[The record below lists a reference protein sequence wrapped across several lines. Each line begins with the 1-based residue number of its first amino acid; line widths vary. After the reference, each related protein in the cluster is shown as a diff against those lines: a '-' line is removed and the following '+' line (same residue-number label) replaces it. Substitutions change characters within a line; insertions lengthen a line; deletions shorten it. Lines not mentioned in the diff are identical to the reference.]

1 MQNYYA
7 VERFIKE
14 HNHEARA
21 IAELQALRRRAV
33 AERRAERGAALRN
46 ILAGFFT
53 RGRRK
58 ATLTTER
65 G

>member
-7 VERFIKE
+7 VERFISE
-14 HNHEARA
+14 HNQEARA
-21 IAELQALRRRAV
+21 IAELQALRRRAA
-33 AERRAERGAALRN
+33 AERRAERGTALRN
-46 ILAGFFT
+46 VLAGFFA

-58 ATLTTER
+58 PTFTTER

>member
-7 VERFIKE
+7 VERFIEE

-21 IAELQALRRRAV
+21 IAELQALRRRAI
-33 AERRAERGAALRN
+33 AERRAERGSALRN
-46 ILAGFFT
+46 ILAGFT

>member
-14 HNHEARA
+14 HNQEARA
-21 IAELQALRRRAV
+21 ISELQALRRRAA
-33 AERRAERGAALRN
+33 AERRGQRTSALRN
-46 ILAGFFT
+46 VLAGFFT
-53 RGRRK
+53 RGRRRE
-58 ATLTTER
+58 TLTTER

>member
-14 HNHEARA
+14 HNQEARV
-21 IAELQALRRRAV
+21 IAELQALRRRAA
-33 AERRAERGAALRN
+33 AERRAVRGAALRN
-46 ILAGFFT
+46 LLAGVFT
-53 RGRRK
+53 RGRHK
-58 ATLTTER
+58 ASLTTER